1 MVNMIDW
8 LVFKPTLAVSQ
19 LYRGVNNCILTSVS
33 KHEFYTY
40 MCMKGRHDL
49 FGNKYIV
56 INNERIDKYI
66 FTYCLL
72 IQYHE
77 VIIKINPGPGL
88 GQT

>member
-1 MVNMIDW
+1 
-8 LVFKPTLAVSQ
+8 
-19 LYRGVNNCILTSVS
+19 
-33 KHEFYTY
+33 

-77 VIIKINPGPGL
+77 VIIKINPGHVYFQVVL
-88 GQT
+88 K